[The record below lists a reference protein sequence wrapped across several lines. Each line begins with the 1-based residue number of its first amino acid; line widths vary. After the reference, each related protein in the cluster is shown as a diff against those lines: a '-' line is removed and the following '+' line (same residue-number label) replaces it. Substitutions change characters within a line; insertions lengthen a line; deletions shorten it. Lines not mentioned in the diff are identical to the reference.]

1 MHVGNWEDSRTYYM
15 EDRELSVV
23 SCEKDLGVWISSD
36 MKCSKQSMYACNK
49 AMKVLGMIK
58 RTIRFKDTRV
68 MLNKAGLLHG
78 LIRRALGLPGGFS
91 GW

>member
-1 MHVGNWEDSRTYYM
+1 M

-68 MLNKAGLLHG
+68 MLNKAGLLRG